1 MARMAVSSISAS
13 NFRGK
18 ATRCMQL
25 PESQDKLEAS
35 LLKIC
40 WSHNNM
46 FAPLYA
52 TRTKER
58 HGRIA
63 AAYWRKLQSR
73 IRLHSPLHY
82 REWKAFLLFS
92 RQTLIRN
99 HDLQRRNLMAHICAP
114 PCK

>member
-1 MARMAVSSISAS
+1 MYAI
-13 NFRGK
+13 
-18 ATRCMQL
+18 
-25 PESQDKLEAS
+25 PESQDKLEAP

-58 HGRIA
+58 RGRIA
-63 AAYWRKLQSR
+63 AANWRMLQSR
-73 IRLHSPLHY
+73 IRPHSPLLS
-82 REWKAFLLFS
+82 REWKAFLFLS

-99 HDLQRRNLMAHICAP
+99 QDLLRGKRRAQHCALPWKP
-114 PCK
+114 PGPGEQFTCQGT